1 MQMNWNLF
9 FPVIL
14 FAFTTGT
21 VQGAT
26 PQANTEQ
33 RCGIESER
41 PPQMVFA
48 KVDDQQPWKE
58 YKRVEDI
65 PELSLGF
72 GVSAE
77 AWNGRNHALLI
88 RTEEPGE
95 DFNAYTEYCF
105 DQSGRLVQV
114 AYELRTAW
122 GWGLR
127 TGGTVIG
134 GAIHADSRVFFSTE
148 NERPIPKPEGA
159 DDVRDALKPSLY
171 LTLDRLPF
179 SKLLSSKEQN

>member
-1 MQMNWNLF
+1 MNLLV
-9 FPVIL
+9 PVIF
-14 FAFTTGT
+14 FAFATGV

-33 RCGIESER
+33 RCGIETKR
-41 PPQMVFA
+41 QAQMVFA

-58 YKRVEDI
+58 YQRAEDI

-72 GVSAE
+72 GISAE
-77 AWNGRNHALLI
+77 AWTGQNHALLI
-88 RTEEPGE
+88 RIEEPGE

-105 DQSGRLVQV
+105 DPRGQLVHL

-122 GWGLR
+122 GWGFR
-127 TGGTVIG
+127 TGGPVIG
-134 GAIHADSRVFFSTE
+134 GAIHADSRVFFNTE
-148 NERPIPKPEGA
+148 NERPIPRPEGA
-159 DDVRDALKPSLY
+159 EDVRDALKPSLY

-179 SKLLSSKEQN
+179 SKLLSSKRPN